1 MSHGFRHALVVA
13 LAAGALGTASTQ
25 VAAQTSSA
33 GPAPPNI
40 VLPNYLGVPAGPY
53 GGLESSASVARVGDP
68 SSAWF
73 NPAGLSRALGVEI
86 SGSAGLYQFTTVTP
100 QELNETGGSTEQL
113 PNFVGFT
120 VKAGESLTAGLAL
133 VTTHAWVQ
141 NTDAQSF
148 IRSGAEQIR
157 FLYSSDSELSRR
169 VGALSVGYTRGGR
182 WRLGGGLAL
191 SYSSLHLAET
201 ISDRRIDA
209 SLMSSAMVSSKVSG
223 SATHIRSLVGA
234 QYDAGPRWRA
244 GVLLRTPGFV
254 VYRQG
259 SIVLDGVV
267 GSGGAALGTSMFDTD
282 ARFDERLPAELH
294 GGIAYAGDRIVVEL
308 DVQGYSGTDVYP
320 MISSSEPILTY
331 ADTATGPPVVTS
343 APFPGLHSESRAFAN
358 VSVGGHYVLSST
370 RTMRVH
376 FGVGMDRSP
385 VADGDQIFGRADLF
399 SWTLGLSGAVG
410 RLTFAAGAN
419 VRTGTAD
426 NIVIRNPL
434 DGQLTETEVDLMT
447 VGLIY
452 SVSYRF

>member
-1 MSHGFRHALVVA
+1 MSHGVRHALVVA
-13 LAAGALGTASTQ
+13 LAAGALGAGSIPA
-25 VAAQTSSA
+25 AAQTA
-33 GPAPPNI
+33 AVTPPPNI
-40 VLPNYLGVPAGPY
+40 ALPNYLGVPAGPF
-53 GGLESSASVARVGDP
+53 GGLESSASVARAGDP

-73 NPAGLSRALGVEI
+73 NPAGLSRALGAEI

-100 QELNETGGSTEQL
+100 QALNESGGSTEQL

-133 VTTHAWVQ
+133 VTTRSWVQ
-141 NTDAQSF
+141 NTDAQTF
-148 IRSGAEQIR
+148 VLSGAEQAR
-157 FLYSSDSELSRR
+157 LLYSSDSELSRR
-169 VGALSVGYTRGGR
+169 VAALSVGYTRGGP

-191 SYSSLHLAET
+191 SYSSLDLAET
-201 ISDRRIDA
+201 VSDRRTDPALLRTAI
-209 SLMSSAMVSSKVSG
+209 LSSKVSG
-223 SATHIRSLVGA
+223 SATHIGALVGA

-244 GVLLRTPGFV
+244 GVLLRTPGFII
-254 VYRQG
+254 YRQG
-259 SIVLDGVV
+259 SIVLDGSIDS
-267 GSGGAALGTSMFDTD
+267 GSQALGASMFDTE

-294 GGIAYAGDRIVVEL
+294 GGIAYVGDRAVVEL
-308 DVQGYSGTDVYP
+308 DVQAYSGIDRYP
-320 MISSSEPILTY
+320 MISSPEPILTY
-331 ADTATGPPVVTS
+331 IDNDTGPPQIAS

-358 VSVGGHYVLSST
+358 VSVGGHYVLSSN
-370 RTMRVH
+370 RTLRLH
-376 FGVGMDRSP
+376 FGIGLDRSP

-426 NIVIRNPL
+426 NIAIRNPL
-434 DGQLTETEVDLMT
+434 DGQIVETEVDLMT